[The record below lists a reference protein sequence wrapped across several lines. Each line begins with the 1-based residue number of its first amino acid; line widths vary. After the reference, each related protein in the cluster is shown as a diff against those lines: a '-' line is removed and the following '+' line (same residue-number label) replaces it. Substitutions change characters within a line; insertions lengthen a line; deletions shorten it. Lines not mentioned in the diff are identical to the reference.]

1 MSENILEIK
10 GLCKSFGATKAN
22 VDISLSLKPG
32 ELRGLVGENGSG
44 KSTLISC
51 ISGIHQIDAGEMFVN
66 GQPYKPSSPVDAH
79 KQGIG
84 FVVQEIG
91 LVDALDV
98 STNMFLGNLEQF
110 KHGPFI
116 NTSKLASAA
125 KAELAKWGFNAV
137 PVRVN
142 AGSLSIEKR
151 KMVEITKALSTNPSV
166 LILDETTQSLSYD
179 TRRQLY
185 KIINELKAKGVAII
199 MITHDIE
206 EIVDLADSI
215 SILRDGHLIDTLE
228 KRDIELDKIKSMMVG
243 RSVDGDYYR
252 TDDAEVH
259 DDEVVLKAE
268 HITRN
273 GFFEDVSFEVHAGEI
288 LGFGGL
294 SDAGIHEIG
303 RAVFGLDSI
312 NSGEI
317 TYVRGGKAIKKSLD
331 ATSNGM
337 AYIPKDRDSE
347 ALMMAASIRDNM
359 YMPSLTDLEKFLF
372 FLSPRACSSLSQK
385 ASDDLNVICTGIQQ
399 TVSSLSG
406 GNKQKINLG
415 RWLIRD
421 LNVLV
426 MDCPT
431 RGVDIGVKAYIYHI
445 MKELKNTKIAMIL
458 ISDELPELMGMCDRV
473 VVMKNGKVASTLS
486 RANGFTEEKF
496 IEVMI

>member
-22 VDISLSLKPG
+22 VDINLTLKPG

-51 ISGIHQIDAGEMFVN
+51 ISGIHQIDGGEMTVK
-66 GQPYKPSSPVDAH
+66 GQPYKPASPLDAH
-79 KQGIG
+79 RQGIG

-98 STNMFLGNLEQF
+98 ATNMFLGNLDRF
-110 KHGPFI
+110 KRGPLI
-116 NTSKLASAA
+116 NTGKLAAA
-125 KAELAKWGFNAV
+125 AQAELDKWGFGAV

-142 AGSLSIEKR
+142 AGALSIEKR
-151 KMVEITKALSTNPSV
+151 KMAEIAKALSTDPSV

-185 KIINELKAKGVAII
+185 KIIDELKAKGVAII

-215 SILRDGHLIDTLE
+215 SILRDGHLVGTLE
-228 KRDIELDKIKSMMVG
+228 KKDIELNKIKGMMVG
-243 RSVDGDYYR
+243 RSVDGEYYR

-259 DDEVVLKAE
+259 TDEVVLKAKN
-268 HITRN
+268 ISRY
-273 GFFEDVSFEVHAGEI
+273 GAFEDVSFEVHAGEI

-303 RAVFGLDSI
+303 RAVFGLDPVET
-312 NSGEI
+312 GAI
-317 TYVRGGKAIKKSLD
+317 TYVRGNKVIKKALD
-331 ATSNGM
+331 ATTNGM

-347 ALMMAASIRDNM
+347 ALMMEASIRDNM
-359 YMPSLTDLEKFLF
+359 YMPSLRELEQFLF
-372 FLSPRACSSLSQK
+372 FLSPKACTDLSQR
-385 ASDDLNVICTGIQQ
+385 ASDDFNVICTNIQQ
-399 TVSSLSG
+399 AVGSLSG

-415 RWLIRD
+415 RWLIKD

-431 RGVDIGVKAYIYHI
+431 RGVDIGVKAYIYQL
-445 MKELKNTKIAMIL
+445 MKKLKETEIAMIL

-473 VVMKNGKVASTLS
+473 VVLKNGKVADILS
-486 RANGFTEEKF
+486 RKDGFTEEKF

>member
-1 MSENILEIK
+1 MSDNILEIR

-22 VDISLSLKPG
+22 VDINLTLKPG

-51 ISGIHQIDAGEMFVN
+51 ISGIHMIDSGEMFVN
-66 GQPYKPSSPVDAH
+66 GEPYKPSSPIDAH

-98 STNMFLGNLEQF
+98 STNMFLGNLESF
-110 KHGPFI
+110 KRGPFV
-116 NTSKLASAA
+116 NTGKLAAA
-125 KAELAKWGFNAV
+125 ARTELEKWGFGAV
-137 PVRVN
+137 PVKMQ
-142 AGSLSIEKR
+142 AGLLSIEKR

-185 KIINELKAKGVAII
+185 KIIDELKAKGVAII

-215 SILRDGHLIDTLE
+215 SILRDGHLVDTIE
-228 KRDIELDKIKSMMVG
+228 KADIELSKIKSMMVG
-243 RSVDGDYYR
+243 RSVEGDFYR
-252 TDDAEVH
+252 NDDLEVH
-259 DDEVVLKAE
+259 TDEVVIKAE
-268 HITRN
+268 NITHP
-273 GFFEDVSFEVHAGEI
+273 GVYEDVSFEVHAGEI

-303 RAVFGLDSI
+303 RALFGLDEVE
-312 NSGEI
+312 SGTI
-317 TYVRGGKAIKKSLD
+317 TYVRGNKQIKKTLD

-359 YMPSLTDLEKFLF
+359 YMPSLPELEESLF
-372 FLSPRACSSLSQK
+372 FISPNACTAVAQK
-385 ASDDLNVICTGIQQ
+385 ASDDFDVVCTNIQQ
-399 TVSSLSG
+399 TVSALSG

-415 RWLIRD
+415 RWLIKD

-431 RGVDIGVKAYIYHI
+431 RGVDIGVKEYIYN
-445 MKELKNTKIAMIL
+445 MLKELKKTNIAMIL
-458 ISDELPELMGMCDRV
+458 ISDELPELIGMCDRV
-473 VVMKNGKVASTLS
+473 VILKNGKVASTLS
-486 RANGFTEEKF
+486 RADGFTEEKV